1 MKLMTP
7 AELKVVVDRVTERLL
22 AIRVVSWFWEVLKG
36 FVQNNCSMHAAGLTY
51 FAMLAIVPV
60 LCVLL
65 FTAKM
70 CGADDYARKEV
81 NFHLDAMI
89 SNIENGQDEG
99 IVKWFADA
107 NVLSEEE
114 QAKKREAAL
123 EFGTQA
129 RKISNLL
136 FDRIE
141 KFDIGTLGWI
151 GFVFLLWTVIS
162 SIGMVEV
169 SFNEIFSVEKTRPIW
184 KRALLYLAIT
194 TILPILVAIAMS
206 LPVLSVVKD
215 IILAT
220 LGATWLTK
228 WMSDGVIWFLDS
240 ALLRFAF
247 VMAMA
252 SLTFGFVFW
261 IMPNCRV
268 SKLHAWWG
276 GLITAL
282 LFGAWMK
289 ICAIAQVGIAKS
301 SALYGSF
308 AFFPIILAWFYMSWQ
323 IVLLGAIMVRSFETS
338 RRVK

>member
-7 AELKVVVDRVTERLL
+7 AELKVVGDRVTERLL

-240 ALLRFAF
+240 ALLRLAF

>member
-1 MKLMTP
+1 MKIKDFCVSFSQKL
-7 AELKVVVDRVTERLL
+7 LSVRVI
-22 AIRVVSWFWEVLKG
+22 AWFWEVLKG
-36 FVQNNCSMHAAGLTY
+36 FLKNNCSMHAAGLTY

-89 SNIENGQDEG
+89 SNIENGQDEE
-99 IVKWFADA
+99 IVKWFSDA
-107 NVLSEEE
+107 KVVSEEE
-114 QAKKREAAL
+114 RAKKREAAL

-141 KFDIGTLGWI
+141 RFDIGTLGWI
-151 GFVFLLWTVIS
+151 GFAFLLWTVIS

-169 SFNEIFSVEKTRPIW
+169 SFNEIFEVPKPRPVW

-206 LPVLSVVKD
+206 LPILNIVKD
-215 IILAT
+215 ILVAT

-228 WMSDGVIWFLDS
+228 WVSDGVIWFLDS
-240 ALLRFAF
+240 AFLRFAF
-247 VMAMA
+247 VLLMA

-261 IMPNCRV
+261 IMPNCKV

-276 GLITAL
+276 GFITAVF
-282 LFGAWMK
+282 FGAWMK

-308 AFFPIILAWFYMSWQ
+308 AILPIVLAWFYMSWQ
-323 IVLLGAIMVRSFETS
+323 IILLGAVMVRSFETS
-338 RRVK
+338 RRAK